1 MYLCRF
7 EILSLI
13 LMRLNKPILLLFFL
27 AGFLLHGTAQN
38 VTLVV
43 TTTNGEEQSFQLP
56 QEGQLY
62 FENGDQLIINDGTG
76 TVATFQLAN
85 IQKMVCTEV
94 TLVEENATSALQL
107 IPNPARDC
115 FFIKNLQSSTEA
127 RLYAIDGRLVKTF
140 KATEGMMVDISDMVP
155 GMYLLH
161 IDDQTLKMIKQ

>member
-1 MYLCRF
+1 M
-7 EILSLI
+7 S
-13 LMRLNKPILLLFFL
+13 LNKPLLLLFFL
-27 AGFLLHGTAQN
+27 AGFLLHVTAQN

-56 QEGQLY
+56 QNGQLY

-94 TLVEENATSALQL
+94 TGIEENDTSALQL
-107 IPNPARDC
+107 IPNPSRSH
-115 FFIKNLQSSTEA
+115 FFIKNLKSSTQA

-140 KATEGMMVDISDMVP
+140 EATEGMMVDISDLNP

-161 IDDQTLKMIKQ
+161 IDGQTLKMIKQ